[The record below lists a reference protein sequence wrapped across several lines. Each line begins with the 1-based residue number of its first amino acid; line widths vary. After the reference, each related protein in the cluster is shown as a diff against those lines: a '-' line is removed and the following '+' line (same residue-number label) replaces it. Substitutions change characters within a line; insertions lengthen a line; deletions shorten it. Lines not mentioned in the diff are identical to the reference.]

1 MCGIQIA
8 KIKETENVAIDDT
21 TREQNGQSSGG
32 QYKTKWFRLT
42 ERSGNQLA
50 GESNWRNLPNVAQ
63 YIFCDV
69 PTNCG
74 LITSKMPRSG
84 TLTLC
89 TLRLTSNT

>member
-1 MCGIQIA
+1 MGEDGYRHSMCGIQIA

-21 TREQNGQSSGG
+21 TREQNGQSSVG

-63 YIFCDV
+63 YIFCDI
-69 PTNCG
+69 TNE
-74 LITSKMPRSG
+74 
-84 TLTLC
+84 
-89 TLRLTSNT
+89 LRVYHF